1 MFRTFLAGLC
11 LLLASCSPPAEGG
24 PVVLAASSM
33 TEAIEAAA
41 DAWAAQGHPRP
52 VLSFAG
58 SAAVARQ
65 VEQGAP
71 ADVVIV
77 ADAEWMDW
85 LEGEGLVVPES
96 RRDIASNSL
105 VWVRNEMHVEVPRAA
120 TGEVPI
126 YPQQVAMAD
135 PESVP
140 AGRYARV
147 ALEHAGLWDQVAPMV
162 VPTENVRQALALVE
176 RGEVLLGVVY
186 ATDAREAGS
195 LPTQPLPLPDGV
207 EILYPAAR
215 LSSSASAEAAA
226 FLDFLSSDAGAA
238 ILCEHG
244 FTMPTGRPQC

>member
-1 MFRTFLAGLC
+1 MFRA
-11 LLLASCSPPAEGG
+11 LLASLGLLLSGCAPAEESG

-41 DAWAAQGHPRP
+41 DAWEAQGHLRP
-52 VLSFAG
+52 IISFAG

-85 LEGEGLVVPES
+85 LEGESLIDPLT

-105 VWVRNEMHVEVPRAA
+105 VWVRNEMHVVVPRPAL
-120 TGEVPI
+120 GEVSL
-126 YPQQVAMAD
+126 YPRQIAMAD

-140 AGRYARV
+140 AGRYGRV
-147 ALEHAGLWDQVAPMV
+147 ALEHAGLWEQVAPMI

-186 ATDAREAGS
+186 ATDARTVPGLVTE
-195 LPTQPLPLPDGV
+195 PLPLPEGV
-207 EILYPAAR
+207 EVLYPAA
-215 LSSSASAEAAA
+215 LLTGSAHADSRD
-226 FLDFLSSDAGAA
+226 FLNFLSSPEGTA
-238 ILCEHG
+238 IFCEHG
-244 FTMPTGRPQC
+244 FTMPEGRAPC